1 MASLDRQDKVS
12 VDEAPGYQRR
22 RHVIRDVGTER
33 KTTLAKVTQLI
44 WLLFVVLEIL
54 IGLRVLLKVIA
65 ADPNN
70 TFANFIYQ
78 ITSLFL
84 SPFFGLT
91 STPAAQGMVLEIPS
105 IIAMFAYALL
115 GWLIVKVIWVL
126 FYKPNTTV
134 VSTYERQKVD

>member
-1 MASLDRQDKVS
+1 MASVDRQDKVS

-22 RHVIRDVGTER
+22 QRVIRDVGVER
-33 KTTLAKVTQLI
+33 KQLLSKVTQLI

-54 IGLRVLLKVIA
+54 IGIRVLLKVIA

-70 TFANFIYQ
+70 AFASFIYQ

-91 STPAAQGMVLEIPS
+91 ATPATQGMVLEIPS

-115 GWLIVKVIWVL
+115 GWLIVKLIWVL
-126 FYKPNTTV
+126 FYKPSTTV